1 MYTAQCAKI
10 TGVPKIVDHDAV
22 RTGLADAAMRLLEQ
36 EGLPAISVRQVARE
50 AGVTPGYL
58 RHYYPTQ
65 VDLERALTIRTAM
78 DARDRIAAILE
89 WPGDGEPRDGN
100 PEGRDSGAQ
109 SAGESGAGKDG
120 AGGDGAEESSAGG
133 EGRGRYGRA
142 LIRASLAELL
152 PLDRRRRLEVQVAYR
167 FIISAGDL
175 PEYGEDLALLVTGM
189 RSMTRFAVTDM
200 AGLDHEWNY
209 MQPLADPDLENRAE
223 LLAELLDGISLYGM
237 QTPSATADD
246 LLARL
251 DTALDWVADP
261 LTPNA

>member
-1 MYTAQCAKI
+1 M
-10 TGVPKIVDHDAV
+10 PKIVDHDAV

-109 SAGESGAGKDG
+109 SAGEDG
-120 AGGDGAEESSAGG
+120 AGV

-142 LIRASLAELL
+142 RIRASLAELL